1 MDISISKTA
10 DGRNRKFIGGQW
22 FPLSKD
28 DRTAKLQTMALLTQ
42 WEQLKETGARVWP
55 ETVLA
60 DKQTFVISLV
70 STASVVGPAPAP
82 MVPAAP
88 TTALPAVLPAAPIP
102 TAPFNPIPASPYDN
116 LTLYEAFEQYK
127 HHIKSRFQ
135 CNQIGDDHY
144 YHQLFHIEC
153 LKECVGD
160 QPLTLFGR
168 DQLTQIKR
176 HFASRPI
183 SGKTGK
189 PISVEFLMNILQT
202 THMIFDWLE
211 RTDRWMAPRHWQT
224 YIQLERHERQRLLTP
239 EERKIKRHPK
249 PTFTMDEL
257 KVLWKFATPG
267 HPHVHADGP

>member
-28 DRTAKLQTMALLTQ
+28 DRVAKLQTMALLTQ
-42 WEQLKETGARVWP
+42 WEQLKDTGVRVWP

-60 DKQTFVISLV
+60 DKQSFVISLV
-70 STASVVGPAPAP
+70 STASVAGPAPVP
-82 MVPAAP
+82 MMP
-88 TTALPAVLPAAPIP
+88 TALPTAVPAAPIP
-102 TAPFNPIPASPYDN
+102 TAPFNPIPASPYDT
-116 LTLYEAFEQYK
+116 LTLYVGIDHYLR
-127 HHIKSRFQ
+127 HIKARYEA
-135 CNQIGDDHY
+135 NEIGDDHY
-144 YHQLFHIEC
+144 YHQIFHISA
-153 LKECVGD
+153 LKECIGD
-160 QPLTLFGR
+160 QPLSLVGR

-176 HFASRPI
+176 HFASRPV

-189 PISVEFLMNILQT
+189 PISIEFVTNILQT

-211 RTDRWMAPRHWQT
+211 RSDRWLAPRHWKSHLL
-224 YIQLERHERQRLLTP
+224 LERHERQRLLTP